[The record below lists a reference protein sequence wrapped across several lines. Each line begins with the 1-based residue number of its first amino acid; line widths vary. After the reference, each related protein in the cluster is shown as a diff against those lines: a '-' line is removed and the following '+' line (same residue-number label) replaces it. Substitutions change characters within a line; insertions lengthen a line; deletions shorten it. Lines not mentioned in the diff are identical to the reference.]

1 MTREEALEI
10 VTDAAESYC
19 NVLWDYDNHHDA
31 NMREATTIRE
41 AILTLTGELHESTT
55 SDTA

>member
-1 MTREEALEI
+1 MTREEALEL

-19 NVLWDYDNHHDA
+19 NVLWDYDNFHDA
-31 NMREATTIRE
+31 NMREAATIRE
-41 AILTLTGELHESTT
+41 AIAKLTGESHESTA